1 MNDLKMALEPVL
13 GVIADVISAFAGFVS
28 EHPALAAITT
38 IVTALG
44 ILVGACM
51 ALAPVFVT
59 LSSIAG
65 ILGVSIGAVAG
76 PVALVAGGVIAASAT
91 IAGLIIWMRN
101 LWQTNEGFRNS
112 ITNVIESVQ
121 NFGHA
126 LSSLGKYLFYTAVD
140 GDYLNDWITHL
151 PKGFQNAAEIIGL
164 AVSKIREAC
173 LHLLM
178 Q

>member
-1 MNDLKMALEPVL
+1 MY
-13 GVIADVISAFAGFVS
+13 
-28 EHPALAAITT
+28 
-38 IVTALG
+38 
-44 ILVGACM
+44 
-51 ALAPVFVT
+51 
-59 LSSIAG
+59 
-65 ILGVSIGAVAG
+65 GVSPSICHLIQYSWYIGCKYWAVAG